1 MVKKLGEYKSV
12 CPECLGV
19 IVGEKYIENDEVVL
33 EKKCEEHGVF
43 KTVTSRNSDFYLGME
58 DFEVDRTKPTS
69 PKTIREEGCPMDCG
83 LCNEHKQHTCIAVL
97 EVTENCDMNCSICFA
112 DSKKGG
118 DYYEP
123 SLDQIR
129 DMFETV
135 KERSDGSSLVQISGG
150 EPTIRDDLPEIIRM
164 GREIGIDHI
173 ELNTNGVRIAR
184 DPEFFKKICDEGI
197 DSLYLSFDGVSDN
210 VYEKRYGKPLL
221 EEKVKAIERAAEAG
235 VGVVL
240 VPTVAKGYN
249 INEVGEIVDFA
260 KELIP
265 AVKGVHFQ
273 PVSLFGRSPSWL
285 DEDSRVTLWET
296 AKAIENQT
304 EGQIGVKNFTPT
316 SCPSVHCDVSCLA
329 ILDENDEFL
338 PLTDKTLGASGQVG
352 DIAEKTKSSVENRW
366 KGSRCGCESDP
377 QELLDTMSS
386 DDSCCEAGGW
396 EDFVRRAMENYL
408 TISIMDFQDAWTH
421 ETNRTEK
428 CCIHVVVPDGR
439 MIPFCN
445 FNLTNKNGESLYREK
460 IYSKYRD

>member
-1 MVKKLGEYKSV
+1 MVKKLGEYRSV
-12 CPECLGV
+12 CPECLEV
-19 IVGEKYIENDEVVL
+19 IVGEKYIEDGEVVL
-33 EKKCEEHGVF
+33 EKKCSEHGVF
-43 KTVTSRNSDFYLGME
+43 KAVTSRNADFYMDME
-58 DFEVDRTKPTS
+58 GFEVDRTKPTS
-69 PKTIREEGCPMDCG
+69 PTTERDEGCPTDCG
-83 LCNEHKQHTCIAVL
+83 LCDEHEQHTCIAVL

-118 DYYEP
+118 EYYEP
-123 SLDQIR
+123 SLGQIR
-129 DMFETV
+129 DMFQTV
-135 KERSDGSSLVQISGG
+135 KDRSDGSSLVQISGG
-150 EPTIRDDLPEIIRM
+150 EPTIRNDLPEIIRM
-164 GREIGIDHI
+164 GREVGIDHI
-173 ELNTNGVRIAR
+173 ELNTNGVRIAE
-184 DPEFFKKICDEGI
+184 DPDFFEEICKEGI
-197 DSLYLSFDGVSDN
+197 DSIYLSFDGVSDS

-249 INEVGEIVDFA
+249 YQEVGDIVNFA

-273 PVSLFGRSPSWL
+273 PVSLFGRSPTWL

-304 EGQIGVKNFTPT
+304 QGEIKVKNFTPT
-316 SCPSVHCDVSCLA
+316 SCPSVHCDISCLA
-329 ILDENDEFL
+329 IVDENDEFL
-338 PLTDKTLGASGQVG
+338 PLTDKTLGASGEVG

-366 KGSRCGCESDP
+366 KGSRCGCESSP
-377 QELLDTMSS
+377 EELLDIDSS
-386 DDSCCEAGGW
+386 DSCCEAGGW

-445 FNLTNKNGESLYREK
+445 FNLTNKDGESLYREK
-460 IYSKYRD
+460 IFSKYRK